1 VPIIIG
7 HLAENIINITD
18 AIFVGKLG
26 EQPLGAV
33 GFGSLYYYTFVL
45 LALGLS
51 TGVQIVIGRRNGEK
65 YYGAIGPIVDNAIYS
80 FIGIG
85 IALFILLQAVTPF
98 LIHSILRSQIILNLA
113 LTYVNTRSYGILF
126 VCIILVMRAF
136 YIGIGQTKVIIY
148 ITIGSALINIFFNQV
163 LIFGH
168 LGFQPM
174 GIRGSATASV
184 IAEGCAAVGYFVYT
198 FYRSGNKIYGL
209 FRFRKPDYAITRHV
223 MGIGAPIMLQRW
235 ISISSWLVFFIFIE
249 KMGERALSVS
259 ALMKSIYVVMMIPV
273 WGISSATNSLV
284 SNAMGAGRIKDIRDI
299 VSKSIL
305 ISFGVIFVIIQA
317 NIFFPVSFL
326 TIFNNNIDLVHDAVG
341 PLRMITAGL
350 LIFSVSGVLFDAV
363 TGTGST
369 RISLYMELTT
379 LFVYFSYIAVVGT
392 FFPGSITLFWASE
405 IVYMGC
411 MGLLAFLYLQSG
423 RWKKMKV

>member
-1 VPIIIG
+1 VPIIVG

-65 YYGAIGPIVDNAIYS
+65 HYAAIGPIVDNAIYS

-85 IALFILLQAVTPF
+85 IALFILLQLVTPF
-98 LIHSILRSQIILNLA
+98 LIHAIISSQNISNLA

-126 VCIILVMRAF
+126 VCVIFVMRAF

-148 ITIGSALINIFFNQV
+148 ITIGSALINIFFNQA

-184 IAEGCAAVGYFVYT
+184 IAEGCAAIGYFVYA
-198 FYRSGNKIYGL
+198 FYKSGNRIYEL
-209 FRFRKPDYAITRHV
+209 FRFRKPDSGITWHV
-223 MGIGAPIMLQRW
+223 LGVGAPIMLQRW

-284 SNAMGAGRIKDIRDI
+284 SNAMGAGRIEDIKGI
-299 VSKSIL
+299 ATKSIFL
-305 ISFGVIFVIIQA
+305 SFAIIFIIVQA
-317 NIFFPVSFL
+317 NIFFPVAFL
-326 TIFNNNIDLVHDAVG
+326 SVFNNNPGLVHDAIG

-350 LIFSVSGVLFDAV
+350 LIFSVSGVIYDTV

-369 RISLYMELTT
+369 RISLYIELIT
-379 LFVYFSYIAVVGT
+379 LVIYFTYIALVGI
-392 FFPGSITLFWASE
+392 FFPGSITIFWASE
-405 IVYMGC
+405 IVYMGT
-411 MGLLAFLYLQSG
+411 MGLLGFLYLRTG
-423 RWKKMKV
+423 KWKKVRV